1 MVHFSVVKNL
11 AGSGVASMK
20 NGMQRTLLSVG
31 VEFGKSSFVTAVRQ
45 GRVQISALYPVEVF
59 ATQVVRKYRESSR

>member
-1 MVHFSVVKNL
+1 
-11 AGSGVASMK
+11 MK

-45 GRVQISALYPVEVF
+45 GRVQISAPYPVEVF
-59 ATQVVRKYRESSR
+59 HVFATKDTGNEEIYRKD